1 MNLAQLRR
9 KIDRLDAEL
18 VRLLNE
24 RTRIALEIG
33 RVKHANGHAVYA
45 PAREREVLARVTARS
60 RGPLAPAA
68 LEAVYREIMSAA
80 LAMEGRLVVGV
91 VKGDGGAMLAARE
104 HFGGSVGRRRY
115 ASVAALLRAVQAG
128 RLPLALISGADLRR
142 ARAGLAGA
150 WFAAGRLAVCARV
163 RRAGN
168 YCVVEAASA

>member
-45 PAREREVLARVTARS
+45 PAREREVLARVIARS
-60 RGPLAPAA
+60 RGPLVPAS

-91 VKGDGGAMLAARE
+91 VKTDGGAMLAARE

-115 ASVAALLRAVQAG
+115 ASAVALLRAVMAG
-128 RLPLALISGADLRR
+128 RLPLALVSATDLRR
-142 ARAGLAGA
+142 ARNG
-150 WFAAGRLAVCARV
+150 AAGPWFGSGRLRVCARV
-163 RRAGN
+163 RRAGS
-168 YCVVEAASA
+168 YCVVEAATA